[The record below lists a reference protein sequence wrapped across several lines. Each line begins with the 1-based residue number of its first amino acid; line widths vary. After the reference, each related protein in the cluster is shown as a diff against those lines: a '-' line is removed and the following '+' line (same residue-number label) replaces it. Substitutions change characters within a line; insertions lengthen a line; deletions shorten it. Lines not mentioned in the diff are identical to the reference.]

1 MASSYKAPS
10 TTNPESRTAAPH
22 RSVLVRF
29 SFLKDSNNTIPVRLT
44 DLAGG
49 YGMYHFLYL
58 LSEAAIM
65 LMCNPDTTV
74 PFIVEHLRPV
84 HAVIQAYFK
93 VKIRWDLGG
102 GLLGHTELPLVDAHE
117 TWDDVVKMLVG
128 LGGRGGCVVVDLPED
143 KVEYLRRVVPAVVK
157 PDDEPE
163 TDEEEYPEYADES
176 SPAAWIKPLVL
187 VASFIIFAEYTL
199 SQVMAPKAGSSL
211 LAALAVFGTGSG
223 ALSGSGTTASGNSS
237 AGAGGVDLTWHAP
250 ASSEVNNLTSVIS
263 GKGVWGFIYDTSAT
277 PDDKY
282 GQYNWCNMPH
292 VRKTEYV
299 KASDEYE
306 LKYVELIHRHHKRTP
321 YASNAFPVE
330 SYQWN
335 CDEQG
340 LFYYGEPFASANKP
354 AKTYWK
360 VYISPVNPF
369 VPAGWIG
376 TCQFPQI
383 TAQGLD
389 DSWVHGADLFG
400 VYHDLLGFLPPK
412 DAAGSADWLAKV
424 KYRVTNNQITS
435 QVAGMVV
442 NGMWGTAASTGL
454 SIQAA
459 GVDSL
464 EPQYSCPAG
473 AALFSRIK
481 SSANAPWQQHLDAA
495 APLYATLD
503 DISGVPADDAGF
515 HASLDHYYDNLSA
528 RQCHDKPL
536 PCKLVGGANSTTCV
550 TQELADAVYRLGHWE
565 YSQMYRDAGPDALA
579 ASVANWGVWVAELAT
594 HLRAVVAGQSE
605 TIYFH
610 NVAHDGSVSRLLSI
624 LQLDK
629 MVWPGMGSE
638 VVFELY
644 KKKAK
649 SSSDG
654 AAVAQRAAG
663 SDAKAGES
671 GWYIRVLWS
680 GQVLKSSNPSLGLM
694 NMIPVETL
702 LAYFDGLV
710 GENASLIKG
719 KCTA

>member
-10 TTNPESRTAAPH
+10 TTNPESRAAAPH

-117 TWDDVVKMLVG
+117 TPL
-128 LGGRGGCVVVDLPED
+128 
-143 KVEYLRRVVPAVVK
+143 A
-157 PDDEPE
+157 
-163 TDEEEYPEYADES
+163 
-176 SPAAWIKPLVL
+176 SPAAWIKSLVL

-237 AGAGGVDLTWHAP
+237 AGASGVDLTWHAP

-306 LKYVELIHRHHKRTP
+306 LKYVELKRRNSHFPQIHRHHKRTP

-360 VYISPVNPF
+360 VYVSPVNPF

-503 DISGVPADDAGF
+503 DVSGVPADDAGF
-515 HASLDHYYDNLSA
+515 HAILDHYYDNLSA

-594 HLRAVVAGQSE
+594 HLRAAVSGQSE

-644 KKKAK
+644 KKKSK

-654 AAVAQRAAG
+654 AAVVQRAAG

-671 GWYIRVLWS
+671 GWYVRVLWS

-694 NMIPVETL
+694 DMIPVETL

>member
-1 MASSYKAPS
+1 MPSSSPS
-10 TTNPESRTAAPH
+10 TTGPESRAAAPH

-74 PFIVEHLRPV
+74 PFVVEHLRPV

-128 LGGRGGCVVVDLPED
+128 PL
-143 KVEYLRRVVPAVVK
+143 A
-157 PDDEPE
+157 
-163 TDEEEYPEYADES
+163 
-176 SPAAWIKPLVL
+176 SPAAWIKSLVL

-223 ALSGSGTTASGNSS
+223 ALSGSTAGNST

-412 DAAGSADWLAKV
+412 DAAGSADWIAKV

-550 TQELADAVYRLGHWE
+550 TREIADAVYRLGHWE

-594 HLRAVVAGQSE
+594 HLRAAVSGQSE

-649 SSSDG
+649 SSADG
-654 AAVAQRAAG
+654 ASVAHRAGG
-663 SDAKAGES
+663 SDAKTGES
-671 GWYIRVLWS
+671 GWYVRVLWS

-694 NMIPVETL
+694 DMIPVETL